1 MTDDA
6 MQNQRYFLKDS
17 IRKTIDFS
25 QTDQSRGIKA
35 PDLEKGRSP
44 DQTIIPLP
52 KKEEW
57 ASVKDVTVCSAIESR
72 ESRRI
77 YSGHTIQLDELS
89 FLLWATQGVRRRM
102 DAGHALRTV
111 PSAGCR
117 HSFETY
123 LVIFNVEGL
132 SEGIYRYLPVGHS
145 LVFQGS
151 PEGLA
156 EKITDASF
164 GQSFIGRSA
173 AVFVWTTIPYRM
185 EWRYEMAAHR
195 VIAMDAG
202 HVCQNLYLAC
212 EAIDSGTCAIGA
224 FDQEKMDRLT
234 GVDGTDEFVIYMA
247 PVGKISPG

>member
-25 QTDQSRGIKA
+25 QTDQSRGIAA
-35 PDLEKGRSP
+35 PDLEKGGSP

-52 KKEEW
+52 KKEKW
-57 ASVKDVTVCSAIESR
+57 ALVKDVTVCSAIENR

-77 YSGHTIQLDELS
+77 YTGRPIQLDELS
-89 FLLWATQGVRRRM
+89 FLLWATQGVRRQM

-123 LVIFNVEGL
+123 LLIFNVEGL
-132 SEGIYRYLPVGHS
+132 SEGIYRYLPVGHA
-145 LVFQGS
+145 LVSQGS
-151 PEGLA
+151 PAGLA

-164 GQSFIGRSA
+164 GQSFIGRAS

-185 EWRYEMAAHR
+185 EWRYDMAAHR

-234 GVDGTDEFVIYMA
+234 GVDGVDEFVIYMA